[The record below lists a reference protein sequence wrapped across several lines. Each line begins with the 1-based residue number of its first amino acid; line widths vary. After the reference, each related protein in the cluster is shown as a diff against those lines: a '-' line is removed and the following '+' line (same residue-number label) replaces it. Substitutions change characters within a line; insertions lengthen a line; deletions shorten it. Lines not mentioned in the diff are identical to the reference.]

1 MVLVA
6 ESSHSPARGS
16 HALGIKSLLEPEL
29 CLLPACE
36 AASFRSSLPAVAGG
50 ALKYQDGCLQ
60 EALIGSSGVSH
71 QQYAG

>member
-6 ESSHSPARGS
+6 ARGS

-36 AASFRSSLPAVAGG
+36 AASCRSSLPAVAGG
-50 ALKYQDGCLQ
+50 ALKYQDGVTSVS
-60 EALIGSSGVSH
+60 ARGVC
-71 QQYAG
+71 